1 MSDEISQ
8 VVEMECRGVYYLLKG
23 SKEFIALM
31 AKALRALMIKYH
43 THYLNKP
50 GNCDWKKMQEISNG
64 TPPILEFPKEMF
76 EEKLI
81 NVNLDGTEVYRSDF
95 DLYCEKYD
103 LRYCIMPDLNPR
115 DDYIPVAVPVQDVGI
130 HKEQIKAVMEKRI
143 SGEEEKDHV
152 LEAKIVLA
160 KEKILNAKTEAQKKE
175 AEKEL
180 SMLLDAKAENADLLK
195 ESKDKMSH
203 ENEIDFAQYL
213 KRGEGSLFE
222 RDPEKAMEQEKM
234 CGIVREYEPYDCMW
248 PVRDEDHVPKSKEI
262 FYSQTTKDEKIHVI
276 KREFKKD
283 DHGNIFSEY
292 RVRIPGTSEVQ
303 IYSDYGFSK
312 EQWEKQ
318 IPKLL
323 KSAGLANGEKTAVV
337 QSEERFKQYQ
347 KYVEANFRKASKEKT
362 PLEAKAYSSKEA
374 EAFVTNHN
382 ENVKDK
388 HNFEEMMN
396 HTTLTVSAEK
406 VMKDENE
413 YFSLEVEEGLVK
425 GITLT
430 DLNEKSATIELD
442 EKKVYKVVTP
452 DGEELTLSGAEIA
465 KKMDERRKEHVSKA
479 AGRGR

>member
-1 MSDEISQ
+1 M
-8 VVEMECRGVYYLLKG
+8 
-23 SKEFIALM
+23 
-31 AKALRALMIKYH
+31 
-43 THYLNKP
+43 
-50 GNCDWKKMQEISNG
+50 
-64 TPPILEFPKEMF
+64 
-76 EEKLI
+76 
-81 NVNLDGTEVYRSDF
+81 
-95 DLYCEKYD
+95 
-103 LRYCIMPDLNPR
+103 
-115 DDYIPVAVPVQDVGI
+115 
-130 HKEQIKAVMEKRI
+130 
-143 SGEEEKDHV
+143 
-152 LEAKIVLA
+152 LA
-160 KEKILNAKTEAQKKE
+160 KEKILNAKTDAQKKE

-213 KRGEGSLFE
+213 KQGEGSLFE

-318 IPKLL
+318 IPELL

-347 KYVEANFRKASKEKT
+347 KYVEANFRKASKEEKL
-362 PLEAKAYSSKEA
+362 LEAKAYSSKEA
-374 EAFVTNHN
+374 EAFVTKHN

-425 GITLT
+425 GITLS